1 MADIKRMSLA
11 AAVFAASTALAGPA
25 AIAADLKLF
34 ATADVPASRQQPVT
48 SILPLLQPFPGEP
61 RAANTR
67 TTLVPFEQA
76 TSAMRLAG
84 EDDSAVLT
92 FSLTGAQRAAGG
104 QLQLSYRNAVSVLP
118 ESGVVD
124 VEVNGK
130 ALGSFAIRSPNG
142 FAPETVAVSAD
153 LLREGRNEARIR
165 VRQHHRVDCSLE
177 ASYELWTEFDPVT
190 SGFIAQTGGGFRTVA
205 DLLSVG
211 RSEGGVTDIRLV
223 MGDKATASAANES
236 LALIQ
241 SLALYL
247 NRPDIAVS
255 VGSEPGQGPGIDIYV
270 GSPETYRAS
279 PAIAVMLDN
288 APDGLSVRDAAA
300 GRAALLLVGTGRED
314 IEAKLVD
321 AVSGPMRAGFD
332 SGVHAASFRRLVAE
346 PSSRYTLKDT
356 GYRTQPFA
364 GRLSNLHFDIE
375 MPADFYPAEYGAID
389 FALKGATAPG
399 LKPGAQLLVRVNGNA
414 VRSYPFRDARG
425 EEFQGKRLELPLRA
439 FHPGVNRVEIIAE
452 LPVESDAA
460 CAPQARDDSRPRFIL
475 LDESEL
481 HVPAL
486 ARIGRLPDLAAFSGS
501 AYPFTAGKPFD
512 IFLDNSDP
520 RTLGAAMTMMARLSQ
535 SARAPLSGEITFS
548 QPEEGRHRDALVIS
562 SGLSLAAL
570 APAKGARVA
579 MAQSS
584 PGGLDPVTTA
594 SVADVALAT
603 ATAAGD
609 SRSLLEAFHSSTA
622 LERENLSITDKLS
635 DWARRAAG
643 RFGQWLHYG
652 NGTHSADD
660 TSGALVTL
668 TQSRSPLGSA
678 TWTVVKAANPA
689 DLEKGVVRLTAPAAW
704 QALEGGTA
712 TIGAENL
719 ELVTHAAGARYVY
732 DLSDMGFLNL
742 RRIVAAWFSDNFQFY
757 IVLLI
762 GLMTGVALWLG
773 RIVPRMGVRT
783 EK

>member
-1 MADIKRMSLA
+1 MADIRRMSLA
-11 AAVFAASTALAGPA
+11 AAMLAASTALLVPGAMA
-25 AIAADLKLF
+25 AELKLF
-34 ATADVPASRQQPVT
+34 APADAPATRQPAT
-48 SILPLLQPFPGEP
+48 TTLPLLQPFPGEQ
-61 RAANTR
+61 RAANAR
-67 TTLVPFEQA
+67 TTLVPFEQDA
-76 TSAMRLAG
+76 KAMRLVG
-84 EDDSAVLT
+84 EDDSTVLT

-118 ESGVVD
+118 ESGVFDVD
-124 VEVNGK
+124 VNGK

-142 FAPETVAVSAD
+142 FAPETVTVPAD

-177 ASYELWTEFDPVT
+177 AAYELWTELDPIS
-190 SGFIAQTGGGFRTVA
+190 SGFVAQTGAGFRSVA

-223 MGDKATASAANES
+223 MGEKATASSANES

-255 VGSEPGQGPGIDIYV
+255 VASEPGQGPGIDVYV
-270 GSPETYRAS
+270 GSPQSYRAS
-279 PAIAVMLDN
+279 PAIASIFDN
-288 APDGLSVRDAAA
+288 APDGLSVRDASA
-300 GRAALLLVGTGRED
+300 GRAALFLVGSGRDD
-314 IEAKLVD
+314 IEAKLVA

-346 PSSRYTLKDT
+346 PSSRYTLKDA

-364 GRLSNLHFDIE
+364 GRLSNLRFDIE

-414 VRSYPFRDARG
+414 VRSYPFRDTRG
-425 EEFQGKRLELPLRA
+425 EEFHGKRLELPLRA

-460 CAPQARDDSRPRFIL
+460 CAASDRNDSRPRFIL

-481 HVPAL
+481 NVPAL

-501 AYPFTAGKPFD
+501 AYPFAAGKPFD
-512 IFLDNSDP
+512 IFLDNADP

-535 SARAPLSGEITFS
+535 SARAPLSGEVIFS

-570 APAKGARVA
+570 APVKGSRVA
-579 MAQSS
+579 MAQQGS
-584 PGGLDPVTTA
+584 GALDPVTTA
-594 SVADVALAT
+594 SVESVGLAT
-603 ATAAGD
+603 ATAVGD

-622 LERENLSITDKLS
+622 RERESLSMTDKLS
-635 DWARRAAG
+635 DWTRQAAN
-643 RFGQWLHYG
+643 RFRQWLHYG
-652 NGTHSADD
+652 NDNRSAED

-668 TQSRSPLGSA
+668 TQSRSPLGLA

-689 DLEKGVVRLTAPAAW
+689 DLEMGVARLTAPAAW
-704 QALEGGTA
+704 KMLEGGVA
-712 TIGAENL
+712 TIGAEDL
-719 ELVTHAAGARYVY
+719 ELVTHAAGERYVY

-762 GLMTGVALWLG
+762 GLMTGLALWLG
-773 RIVPRMGVRT
+773 RIVPQMGVRT